1 MVLSFFSKNKKED
14 EKVTYKSRSS
24 STAKPAQPAAKAPPP
39 KKAEDDASDIVV
51 ETNEDSA
58 VIDQIVMLFANGDF
72 LTTRTLLESNLYEA
86 PTQLNLR
93 YWWLML
99 DLLQVEGD
107 HTSFDTYAMDFARH
121 HETSPPAWHDLSG
134 ASVDDSVLGDGDDE
148 QITLQGD
155 MTQEQLGSLAFLT
168 DKIKRNQGVIL
179 DFTKLV
185 SCDDMSAGFLADA
198 LIAAR
203 KKKVMFIVRNTR
215 TYLKRQ
221 SLRLLVGK
229 PENENIWRLVLELF
243 QRVGPKNIFEDRAV
257 DYAITFEQSPP
268 SWEDSAL
275 QEGESAVEIDPLAEP
290 EKKINAD
297 GEEED
302 EVNQSLSDTVH
313 YRGDLLSETF
323 DDLQDVVDHNYQTTL
338 DFAMVRRVDFFS
350 AGSLLNKLIAFQPLN
365 KKIVI
370 FHPNAFVR
378 ELFRIVGVL
387 QFASIVN
394 RNE

>member
-1 MVLSFFSKNKKED
+1 MVLSFFSKNKKDD
-14 EKVTYKSRSS
+14 EKVTYKTRS
-24 STAKPAQPAAKAPPP
+24 APAATPKAAAPAPQ
-39 KKAEDDASDIVV
+39 KAEEDASDIVV

-58 VIDQIVMLFANGDF
+58 AIDQIVILFANGDY
-72 LTTRTLLESNLYEA
+72 LNTRTLLEANLYEA

-93 YWWLML
+93 FWLLML

-134 ASVDDSVLGDGDDE
+134 ASVDDSVIGDGEDE

-155 MTQEQLGSLAFLT
+155 MTQDQVGALAFLT

-179 DFTKLV
+179 DFTKLI
-185 SCDDMSAGFLADA
+185 SCDDMAAGFLTDA

-203 KKKVMFIVRNTR
+203 KKKVTFIARNTR

-221 SLRLLVGK
+221 SLRLMVGK
-229 PENENIWRLVLELF
+229 PENENIWRLVLELL
-243 QRVGPKNIFEDRAV
+243 QRVGPKNVFEDRAV

-275 QEGESAVEIDPLAEP
+275 QEGESAVELDSVREG
-290 EKKINAD
+290 EKKEGEE
-297 GEEED
+297 GEEEM
-302 EVNQSLSDTVH
+302 NQSLSDTVH

-338 DFAMVRRVDFFS
+338 DFSMVRRVDFFS
-350 AGSLLNKLIAFQPLN
+350 AGSLLNKVISFQPLN
-365 KKIVI
+365 KKIVVL
-370 FHPNAFVR
+370 HPNAFVK
-378 ELFRIVGVL
+378 ELFRIVGVS
-387 QFASIVN
+387 QFTTIVN